1 MNIIKTI
8 LLLPFFILASC
19 ETLTDWTETII
30 PGEDELLKII
40 MIIKNSCL
48 TQKKSEIP
56 LEEILADAENEEN
69 FEIAEEQLSPAP
81 ADEYDSVLITE
92 DNETQISNNE
102 IVQPSQIIENET
114 TQSGQITD
122 DNLDKVN
129 EINNSDDKISNQTSF
144 KAPESLF
151 SSLNLKEKIQYR
163 IATINFR
170 SGSSSVDG
178 NGLKKIKK
186 IVKIAKDRNAKIKVI
201 GHASERTKDMP
212 IAEHKIVNFMIS
224 DKRAHSV
231 ANILLKNMV
240 FLEISLLQKLY

>member
-1 MNIIKTI
+1 M
-8 LLLPFFILASC
+8 S
-19 ETLTDWTETII
+19 D
-30 PGEDELLKII
+30 
-40 MIIKNSCL
+40 
-48 TQKKSEIP
+48 SEEIRDP
-56 LEEILADAENEEN
+56 TLEEILADAENEEN

-129 EINNSDDKISNQTSF
+129 EINNSDDKISNQSSF

-151 SSLNLKEKIQYR
+151 FLIKFEEKIQYR

-178 NGLKKIKK
+178 SGLEKIKK
-186 IVKIAKDRNAKIKVI
+186 IVKIAKDRECKIKVI
-201 GHASERTKDMP
+201 GHARKNKDMP

-224 DKRAHSV
+224 DKKRAHSV
-231 ANILLKNMV
+231 TYFIKLAGFPRNK
-240 FLEISLLQKLY
+240 LLQKLYLTQKPYLRK